1 MKIIS
6 NIFSIVLLLI
16 MFTGCGKDNYDAPES
31 TLTGKITYNGE
42 PVYVRGTGEAVRL
55 QLFQDGWQKHDPI
68 DVFVGQEGTFS
79 AKLFDGEYKL
89 VTRDGNG
96 PWVNSRDTTVINLNG
111 STAVELKVT
120 PYFTISGTQ
129 ISLSGSIF
137 NASFT
142 INQVVSTAKIDKVM
156 LILSKTQ
163 FADDVN
169 NVFRKDITNDVAS
182 GNVNLNADVSGNK
195 DVANAKA
202 LFGRVGVLTAG
213 ADQAVYSEVVRLK

>member
-6 NIFSIVLLLI
+6 TVFSVVLLLVL
-16 MFTGCGKDNYDAPES
+16 FTGCGKDNYDAPES

-42 PVYVRGTGEAVRL
+42 AVHVRGTGEAIRL

-68 DVFVGQEGTFS
+68 DVFVGQDGTFS
-79 AKLFDGEYKL
+79 AVLFDGEYKM
-89 VTRDGNG
+89 VTRDNNG

-111 STAVELKVT
+111 STNVELKVT
-120 PYFTISGTQ
+120 PYFTISGEK
-129 ISLSGSIF
+129 ISVSASTM

-156 LILSKTQ
+156 LVLSKTQ

-169 NVFRKDITNDVAS
+169 NIFRKDITGVS
-182 GNVNLNADVSGNK
+182 VGSVNLDADISGNK
-195 DVANAKA
+195 EVANAKA
-202 LFGRVGVLTAG
+202 LYGRVGVLTAG
-213 ADQAVYSEVVRLK
+213 ADQAIYSSVVKLK